1 MPTITG
7 KAIAI
12 LSKYN
17 NLDEDGMP
25 GNVNIPHYT
34 APKEDGDYS
43 TWTEDGYVI
52 IGEAEIT
59 LHVVSKEEL
68 IANKVS
74 ALRQEVKKTTAEAT
88 RNVTQLEGQINDLLA
103 IGFSAPVRPVDDD
116 DSIPF

>member
-7 KAIAI
+7 KSIAV
-12 LSKYN
+12 LHKYGKLN
-17 NLDEDGMP
+17 ENGLPD
-25 GNVNIPHYT
+25 NINDVAYIRI
-34 APKEDGDYS
+34 KEDGDYS
-43 TWTEDGYVI
+43 TWTEDGYTI

-68 IANKVS
+68 VANKVS

-88 RNVTQLEGQINDLLA
+88 RKVTQLEGQINDLLA
-103 IGFSAPVRPVDDD
+103 IGFSAPVRPMDDD

>member
-7 KAIAI
+7 KAIAV
-12 LSKYN
+12 LSSYGRLN
-17 NLDEDGMP
+17 EDGLP
-25 GNVNIPHYT
+25 SGVNVPSYI
-34 APKEDGDYS
+34 AVKEDGDYR
-43 TWTEDGYVI
+43 TWTEDGWTI
-52 IGEAEIT
+52 IGEAEII

-88 RNVTQLEGQINDLLA
+88 RKVTQLEGQINDLLA

>member
-7 KAIAI
+7 KAIAL

-17 NLDEDGMP
+17 NLDETGMP
-25 GNVNIPHYT
+25 ASVNEVTYMKEGNNSYWEEQGYT
-34 APKEDGDYS
+34 
-43 TWTEDGYVI
+43 V

-68 IANKVS
+68 VANKVS

-88 RNVTQLEGQINDLLA
+88 RKVTQLEGQINDLLA
-103 IGFSAPVRPVDDD
+103 IGFNAPVRPVDDD
-116 DSIPF
+116 SILF

>member
-12 LSKYN
+12 LSQYST
-17 NLDEDGMP
+17 LDKNGMP
-25 GNVNIPHYT
+25 NGVDVPSYI
-34 APKEDGDYS
+34 AVKEDGDYS
-43 TWTEDGYVI
+43 TWTEDGYTI

-68 IANKVS
+68 VANKVS

-88 RNVTQLEGQINDLLA
+88 RKVTQLEGQINDLLA
-103 IGFSAPVRPVDDD
+103 IGFSAPVRP
-116 DSIPF
+116 